1 MKHTYIISEI
11 GCNHNGDFELALR
24 LIDQAVEAGVDCVK
38 FQTFKAD
45 SLISKHAE
53 KAAYQKKTTDPAES
67 QLDMTRKLE
76 MPYEKHRFLIEYCKQ
91 KHVDFLSAPFD
102 FESIDFLA
110 QLGVQKI
117 KIPSGEINN
126 LPYLRKINALKKPI
140 ILSTGMATLDEV
152 RYALNLL
159 KDCPVS
165 LLHCTTEYPCPYE
178 GVNLNAMLTLKKTF
192 GLPVGYSDHTTGIE
206 IPIAATALGAEII
219 EKHFTLDQNLPGP
232 DHKASLTPPELKAMV
247 QAIRHV
253 DFAMGDGI
261 KKPAE
266 CERKNI
272 AIARKSLVAK
282 TDIKKGEILT
292 EHNLTVKRPA
302 TGIPPTKWDEYIGK
316 PAQKD
321 YKADDL
327 I

>member
-38 FQTFKAD
+38 FQTFKAA

-53 KAAYQKKTTDPAES
+53 KAEYQKKTTDATET
-67 QLDMTRKLE
+67 QLEMTKKLE

-140 ILSTGMATLDEV
+140 ILSTGMATLEEV

-159 KDCPVS
+159 KDCSVS

-178 GVNLNAMLTLKKTF
+178 GVNLNAMLTLKETF
-192 GLPVGYSDHTTGIE
+192 GLPVGYSDHTNGIE
-206 IPIAATALGAEII
+206 IPVAATALGAEII
-219 EKHFTLDQNLPGP
+219 EKHFTLDKNLPGP

-282 TDIKKGEILT
+282 TDIKKGEIFT